1 MRIRTLTK
9 SFALIALAASAAVF
23 SPSLLAQSY
32 PSKNV
37 NIVVPYPAGGA
48 SDFAA
53 RVLAKEMPGLLK
65 TSMTVDNVVG
75 VAGALGTSKV
85 INSAPDGYNLLISSP
100 LEMILTPLAISAA
113 KYKPEDLRPA
123 AFLGYT
129 SVMLVTRK
137 DLGVNSL
144 EELNALAK
152 KSTAKPLSYCTP
164 GLGSLYHLMGEKLN
178 MLAGTQNLHVP
189 YNGFPQCVTNLVG
202 SQIDFAFLPIAASFP
217 GFVDSGGM
225 KIIAVAATAPAVR
238 FPKAPLMKSSKGF
251 EEFSFSVW
259 QGIHVSA
266 KTPDDIA
273 SIINKATY
281 AALAMPD
288 TKKTIEATGAVVF
301 DPMTIQ
307 QMNAMHAR
315 EIAMYQ
321 AIAKS
326 INLQQQ

>member
-1 MRIRTLTK
+1 MSIQSLARAVILGAATVLAH
-9 SFALIALAASAAVF
+9 SAIA
-23 SPSLLAQSY
+23 QNY
-32 PSKNV
+32 PSKPI

-53 RVLAKEMPGLLK
+53 RVLAKDMPSLLK
-65 TSMTVDNVVG
+65 TTMTVDNVVG
-75 VAGALGTSKV
+75 VAGALGTNKV
-85 INSAPDGYNLLISSP
+85 IAAAPDGYNVLISSP

-152 KSTAKPLSYCTP
+152 KSTDKSLSYCTP

-178 MLAGTQNLHVP
+178 QLAGTKNLHVP
-189 YNGFPQCVTNLVG
+189 YNGFPQCVTNVVG
-202 SQIDFAFLPIAASFP
+202 GQIDFAFLPIAASFP
-217 GFVDSGGM
+217 GFVDSGGI
-225 KIIAVAATAPAVR
+225 KLIGVAASAPAVR
-238 FPKAPLMKSSKGF
+238 FPKAALMKSSKGF
-251 EEFSFSVW
+251 EDFVFSVW
-259 QGIHVSA
+259 QGIHVSS
-266 KTPDDIA
+266 KTPDDIVG
-273 SIINKATY
+273 ILNKTTY
-281 AALAMPD
+281 AALAMPE

-301 DPMTIQ
+301 EPMSIT
-307 QMNAMHAR
+307 QMNAFHAR